1 MKEWKASEKEA
12 QKMTRDGA
20 ISVNM
25 VTGETSH
32 VSDRA
37 PEQDYSPSGDSA
49 VFVHS
54 AAERLDDRRIHK
66 SEKKKRRKQRRSYR
80 EGTAANDRPSSRL
93 QFTEEERAAPELQKA
108 IRKSDKAADKLD
120 AVRAA
125 VPEKQPSL
133 HQPVNPLARPLQEI
147 GHAAHAKV
155 HEVEQENVGVEA
167 GHLTERGMEKAVRY
181 GNRKLQNWQADRK
194 LKPWREVSSA
204 EQAAIQANADAL
216 YQKALRENPQ
226 LAASNLI
233 SRMWQKKKL
242 QKQYAAAYR
251 AAHSAGDAAA
261 AAQTAA
267 KGAKKSADAAK
278 KTGEFVSKHK
288 KAFLIVG
295 GIGLLLVMLL
305 GLLQSCSS
313 VFGGGV
319 SNIVAS
325 SYLSEDSDLLAAEA
339 AYCAMEDELREYL
352 GTYEQTHDYDEY
364 HFDLD
369 EIKHD
374 PYVLLSILSA
384 LHEGQFTID
393 QVQGDLQMLFDKQY
407 ILTETVT
414 TETRYRTEMRMDSE
428 GNEYEVDVTYTYYIC
443 TVELEN
449 FNLSHVPVYIMD
461 TETLSMY
468 AVYMSTLGNRSDLFP
483 SSGYVDKYITNPP
496 EDYEIPAE
504 YLSDE
509 RFAALITEAEKY
521 LGYPYVWGGSSP
533 STSFDCSGFVSYV
546 LTSSGLCNI
555 GRLGAQGLY
564 NISARVSDP
573 QPGDLVFF
581 VGTYD
586 TAGISHVGF
595 YVGLDEAGNPMFLHT
610 STSNW
615 NFRKERKVS
624 MVENKTLEHLPEVRA
639 AVAALSPEEREVL
652 AAVQASPFKLTAPE
666 QFKEFADNT
675 DYFVFEPNIHDLND
689 LGWRYLAQHM
699 DMLLPPELLKAIDP
713 VPFGKYAMQEEQGH
727 FTEHGYISLSGD
739 EWNHE
744 RPAEPE
750 KKPSIRER
758 LEQGKK
764 ECAEKN
770 KAQPHKEKSA
780 PEL

>member
-1 MKEWKASEKEA
+1 MRELKATDKIT

-20 ISVNM
+20 VSENLA
-25 VTGETSH
+25 TGEVEHISNREPETELSA
-32 VSDRA
+32 SSEESAGAAADLALRA
-37 PEQDYSPSGDSA
+37 AEHHEKKSA
-49 VFVHS
+49 RTAEKADTQAVRDGS
-54 AAERLDDRRIHK
+54 AARQH
-66 SEKKKRRKQRRSYR
+66 
-80 EGTAANDRPSSRL
+80 PSSRL
-93 QFTEEERAAPELQKA
+93 QFTEEERADPTLGKY
-108 IRKSDKAADKLD
+108 IDRSDRAADRLDAAKAAIPTKKVLRTERVFDETAGKGKTQLHFEE
-120 AVRAA
+120 V
-125 VPEKQPSL
+125 EKRPNGRL
-133 HQPVNPLARPLQEI
+133 RYNPLSRPVHEI
-147 GHAAHAKV
+147 AHAAHAKV

-181 GNRKLQNWQADRK
+181 GNRKLHNWQADRK
-194 LKPWREVSSA
+194 LKPWREVSHA
-204 EQAAIQANADAL
+204 EQAAVQANADAL

-226 LAASNLI
+226 LADSNPI

-251 AAHSAGDAAA
+251 AALRAGDAAA
-261 AAQTAA
+261 AAQVAS

-288 KAFLIVG
+288 KAFLLVG

-313 VFGGGV
+313 IFGGGV

-352 GTYEQTHDYDEY
+352 DTYEQTHDYDEY
-364 HFDLD
+364 HFTLD

-393 QVQGDLQMLFDKQY
+393 QVQDDLQMLFDKQY

-414 TETRYRTEMRMDSE
+414 TETRYRTETRTDSE
-428 GNEYEVDVTYTYYIC
+428 GNEYEVEVPYTWYIC

-449 FNLSHVPVYIMD
+449 FDLSHVPVYIMD
-461 TETLSMY
+461 QETLSMY

-483 SSGYVDKYITNPP
+483 SSGYVGKYITNPP

-533 STSFDCSGFVSYV
+533 SASFDCSGFVSYV
-546 LTSSGLCNI
+546 LTNSGLCNT

-564 NISARVSDP
+564 NISTRVSDP

-595 YVGLDEAGNPMFLHT
+595 YVGLDEAGNPMFLHCGDPIQYARLNT
-610 STSNW
+610 SYW
-615 NFRKERKVS
+615 
-624 MVENKTLEHLPEVRA
+624 
-639 AVAALSPEEREVL
+639 
-652 AAVQASPFKLTAPE
+652 Q
-666 QFKEFADNT
+666 
-675 DYFVFEPNIHDLND
+675 
-689 LGWRYLAQHM
+689 QHFYAYGR
-699 DMLLPPELLKAIDP
+699 PP
-713 VPFGKYAMQEEQGH
+713 Y
-727 FTEHGYISLSGD
+727 
-739 EWNHE
+739 N
-744 RPAEPE
+744 
-750 KKPSIRER
+750 
-758 LEQGKK
+758 
-764 ECAEKN
+764 
-770 KAQPHKEKSA
+770 
-780 PEL
+780 